1 MTEHSLKATEHSL
14 KATEH
19 FLKATEHD
27 LVCRLIQGDE
37 DAFLQLYRRFH
48 PRLIPGLMRLL
59 KDPDLVEEVLQDV
72 FMTLWEKRMDLDPNQ
87 NISAFLY
94 TTAVNRCKNMFRR
107 LAYDRKMREY
117 VWKHMQEQRQEGG
130 KNAPDRRLE
139 REDVKRILDSLLDQL
154 TPQQQ
159 KVYRLC
165 KLEGYSYQEVG
176 KKLSI
181 SETTVN
187 THIRNANRLLR
198 KELERMSDREFI
210 LLYFM
215 FIFL

>member
-1 MTEHSLKATEHSL
+1 LKATEH
-14 KATEH
+14 H
-19 FLKATEHD
+19 FTATEHD
-27 LVCRLIQGDE
+27 LVCRLMQGEE
-37 DAFLQLYRRFH
+37 DAFLQLYRRFY
-48 PRLIPGLMRLL
+48 PKLIPGLMRLL
-59 KDPDLVEEVLQDV
+59 KDPDVVEEVLQDV
-72 FMTLWEKRMDLDPNQ
+72 FMTLWEKRADLDPNQ
-87 NISAFLY
+87 NLSAFLY

-107 LAYDRKMREY
+107 LGYDRKMREY
-117 VWKHMQEQRQEGG
+117 VWKRMQEQQWVGEAD
-130 KNAPDRRLE
+130 APDRRLE
-139 REDVKRILDSLLDQL
+139 REDVKRMLDQLLHQL

-165 KLEGYSYQEVG
+165 KLEGYSYQEAG
-176 KKLSI
+176 KLLSI

-198 KELERMSDREFI
+198 QKLERMADREFI